1 MEKKEFIELVY
12 EYGASGD
19 EAFNGRSL
27 SESQQKDIALAW
39 SEFDKHGTEE
49 KTDAAIG
56 SWYKDFCAD
65 A

>member
-19 EAFNGRSL
+19 EVFNGRSL

-39 SEFDKHGTEE
+39 SEFDKHDTEE
-49 KTDAAIG
+49 ETDAAIG